1 MIRGVV
7 GKEFLLGC
15 APRGRT
21 ALVSVLETDYM
32 INVNEVAELVSVET
46 YRGGGF
52 VAAII
57 EA

>member
-1 MIRGVV
+1 MIRPVV
-7 GKEFLLGC
+7 SEGFLLTC
-15 APRGRT
+15 APRGCS

-32 INVNEVAELVSVET
+32 INVNDVAELVSVEP